1 MFLHSSQRGGLGFV
15 WTDLLQKEEP
25 RAGGTVKCIILTMVT
40 NFMGVLEKGEM
51 REGLICEEGIM
62 AATLSTILKT

>member
-1 MFLHSSQRGGLGFV
+1 
-15 WTDLLQKEEP
+15 
-25 RAGGTVKCIILTMVT
+25 MVT